1 MKTGVMRKI
10 DYHVGIP
17 ACFLFSCF
25 HKLSRLLFQKDRAVR
40 NPRKILFM
48 KFFGFGTMILATP
61 AIKRCR
67 ELYGDAE
74 IHFLTFSENKGLF
87 DLLNIAADIKVIAVR
102 TSGVA
107 SFVADV
113 AEVVL
118 RLWRER
124 FDVVVDLEFFSR
136 FSSILSF
143 LSRARSRVGFHN
155 PFIEGLYRGDFLT
168 HKVFYNHYQHTSLA
182 FLDMVETMRLG
193 EAFPDN
199 KIQYCSPPLPRDLG
213 IAFKASGEER
223 KGCLEKFGLTGSE
236 RLVLLNPNISEGF
249 IDLRRWPLPH
259 FAALASGLLR
269 DFPDLRI
276 GIIGSGKDLP
286 VARELERLIGDDR
299 VVNFAGRTSLLELC
313 ILLDVS
319 RCLVTNDSGPAHLA
333 ALTDTRVV
341 TLFGPD
347 TPALFAPLARRSV
360 NLFLQLGCSPC
371 GSIYNGKRTI
381 CRDNQCL
388 KRITPEAVLGEVVK
402 GL

>member
-25 HKLSRLLFQKDRAVR
+25 HKISRLLLRKDRAVG

-48 KFFGFGTMILATP
+48 KFFGFGTMILASP
-61 AIKRCR
+61 AIKRCK
-67 ELYGDAE
+67 ELYRDAE
-74 IHFLTFSENKGLF
+74 IHFLTFHENRPLF
-87 DLLNIAADIKVIAVR
+87 DLLNIAGDIKVITVK
-102 TSGVA
+102 TSSVA
-107 SFVADV
+107 SFVTDMAKV
-113 AEVVL
+113 LL
-118 RLWRER
+118 RLRKER
-124 FDVVVDLEFFSR
+124 FDVVLDMEFFSR
-136 FSSILSF
+136 FSSVLSF
-143 LSRARSRVGFHN
+143 LSRSRSRVGFHN

-182 FLDMVETMRLG
+182 YLDMVETMKLG
-193 EAFPDN
+193 GVFPYN
-199 KIQYCSPPLPRDLG
+199 KIQYCAPPIPRDVG
-213 IAFKASGEER
+213 ITFKASAEER
-223 KGCLEKFGLTGSE
+223 RGCREKFGLAGSE

-259 FAALASGLLR
+259 FAALAKRLLS

-286 VARELERLIGDDR
+286 VARELEQLIGDAR
-299 VVNFAGRTSLLELC
+299 VSNLAARTSLAELC
-313 ILLDVS
+313 ILLDS
-319 RCLVTNDSGPAHLA
+319 SHCLVTNDSGPAHLA
-333 ALTDTRVV
+333 ALTDTRVI

-347 TPALFAPLARRSV
+347 TPMLFAPLARRSV

-371 GSIYNGKRTI
+371 GSIYNGKRTT

-388 KRITPEAVLGEVVK
+388 KRITPEMVLAEAVK